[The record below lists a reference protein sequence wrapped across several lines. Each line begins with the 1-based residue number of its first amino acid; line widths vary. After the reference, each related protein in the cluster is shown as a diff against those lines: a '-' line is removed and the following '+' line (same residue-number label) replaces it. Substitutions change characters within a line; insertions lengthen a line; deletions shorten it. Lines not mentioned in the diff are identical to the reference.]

1 MFFYSLNFPNL
12 FSRLW
17 IYARYENGLQSSSPP
32 ARNNRIVHFFFALA
46 HTSHLAKSGESKRYE
61 PETNKMIFHALSN

>member
-1 MFFYSLNFPNL
+1 MPGMKTVYKVKAMANKVS
-12 FSRLW
+12 
-17 IYARYENGLQSSSPP
+17 SSSPP

-61 PETNKMIFHALSN
+61 PETQIRWFSTL